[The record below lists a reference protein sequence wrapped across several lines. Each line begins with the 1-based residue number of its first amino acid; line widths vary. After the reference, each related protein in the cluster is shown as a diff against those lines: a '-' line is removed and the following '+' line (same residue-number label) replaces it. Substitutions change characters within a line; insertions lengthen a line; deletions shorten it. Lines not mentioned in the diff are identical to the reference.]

1 VWHTHRVIGR
11 RIRDNPKLS
20 GGTIFFLMPPPANL
34 SITPPDPPPLSS
46 DPSESDVEDP
56 TTPKASQPP
65 QLILIPDSPTSSM
78 PPPSTIPSRVNTNA
92 TLSLSISTLPPQKRP
107 RQKVVLAPGFS
118 PLDWA
123 RLKSSGT
130 DLRVPHPH
138 FTLKN

>member
-1 VWHTHRVIGR
+1 
-11 RIRDNPKLS
+11 
-20 GGTIFFLMPPPANL
+20 MPPPANL

-56 TTPKASQPP
+56 TTPQPSQPP
-65 QLILIPDSPTSSM
+65 QLNPLPDSPPSSM
-78 PPPSTIPSRVNTNA
+78 PPPSIIPSRVNTNA
-92 TLSLSISTLPPQKRP
+92 LLSPSISTLPPQKRP

-130 DLRVPHPH
+130 DLRVLPTPPRSQQ
-138 FTLKN
+138 N